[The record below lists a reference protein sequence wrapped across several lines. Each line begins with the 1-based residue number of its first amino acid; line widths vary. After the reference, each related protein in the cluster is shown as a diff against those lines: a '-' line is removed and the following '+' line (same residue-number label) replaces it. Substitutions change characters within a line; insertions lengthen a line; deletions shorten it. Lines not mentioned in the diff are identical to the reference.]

1 MGDRTPIPPLA
12 FGGGGSTPIAYQQSL
27 ISINSRTTMTLKELK
42 ELLGNKSM
50 SLKKSE
56 NFYAGTEENILYV
69 SLPRNFE
76 GQTFLVFSRTAAA
89 EVVIDPQFAYKC
101 EVTQNDGFWGLTMP
115 SKSEIIATL

>member
-1 MGDRTPIPPLA
+1 
-12 FGGGGSTPIAYQQSL
+12 
-27 ISINSRTTMTLKELK
+27 MTLKELK